1 MSLLGIDIGIT
12 GCKAVAFNLQGK
24 ILAQAYREYPLLH
37 PHPDW
42 AELDVHLVWRR
53 IQEIIKEV
61 AEQTKSDPIQALS
74 ICSQGEAYTPVDRN
88 GNLMANTP
96 ICFDNRAETFTHWLD
111 EKLGRERIMQITGQP
126 LSPMFSLSKI
136 LWLKKN
142 HPEIYHKTWKFLCYE
157 DLVIYKLGLEPT
169 TDYTIAARTLCF
181 DILKKNWSEEILQL
195 TNIDVHKFPRVVPSG
210 TLVGTIPAPV
220 ARELSLPDNVAVVTG
235 GHDHPCGTLGAG
247 VRKESVALES
257 IGTVDCIAVV
267 FKEPRLGNIM
277 LKNGFPCYPHTIP
290 EFYTTLAF
298 NFTGGSLL
306 RWFRDNLGKE
316 EIDMA
321 RREGRDVYSVLI
333 EKGGS
338 AISPLFVLPHLTSSG
353 TPYMDIQSAGAILGL
368 SFNTTKGNIIRGILE
383 GIALEMKLNL
393 SILEKAQIPV
403 KEIRAIGGGAKSR
416 EWLQMRADIYNTRIV
431 SLNVSEAACLGAAI
445 LAGWGAGLFSS
456 VDEAIKSTVREKE
469 VFYPRPEKNEL
480 YQKKFEIYQQ
490 IYPALKNL
498 NHQIKQF
505 QQEI

>member
-1 MSLLGIDIGIT
+1 
-12 GCKAVAFNLQGK
+12 
-24 ILAQAYREYPLLH
+24 
-37 PHPDW
+37 
-42 AELDVHLVWRR
+42 
-53 IQEIIKEV
+53 
-61 AEQTKSDPIQALS
+61 
-74 ICSQGEAYTPVDRN
+74 
-88 GNLMANTP
+88 
-96 ICFDNRAETFTHWLD
+96 
-111 EKLGRERIMQITGQP
+111 
-126 LSPMFSLSKI
+126 
-136 LWLKKN
+136 
-142 HPEIYHKTWKFLCYE
+142 
-157 DLVIYKLGLEPT
+157 
-169 TDYTIAARTLCF
+169 
-181 DILKKNWSEEILQL
+181 
-195 TNIDVHKFPRVVPSG
+195 
-210 TLVGTIPAPV
+210 
-220 ARELSLPDNVAVVTG
+220 
-235 GHDHPCGTLGAG
+235 
-247 VRKESVALES
+247 
-257 IGTVDCIAVV
+257 
-267 FKEPRLGNIM
+267 
-277 LKNGFPCYPHTIP
+277 
-290 EFYTTLAF
+290 
-298 NFTGGSLL
+298 LL
-306 RWFRDNLGKE
+306 RWFRDHLGEE

-321 RREGRDVYSVLI
+321 RRENRDVYSVLI

-383 GIALEMKLNL
+383 GVALEMKLNL

-416 EWLQMRADIYNTRIV
+416 EWLQMRADIYNTRVV

-490 IYPALKNL
+490 IYPAIKNL